1 MILPK
6 FASCLYLT
14 CVLLWLIM
22 FSIYLDF
29 LKMALFELL
38 TAIFH
43 PGTSEVAILFSHFR
57 QTYPNVKHKG
67 IYKALPGKVQSSYLL
82 RKKSTPSPKETAFIS
97 LHGQNPG
104 LIALLLVRG
113 TDGRLVEKVTSRTV
127 PKKAKKACLGGFYQ
141 DRKGKCLTPTHITQV
156 VWGLPL

>member
-57 QTYPNVKHKG
+57 HILMLNTKG
-67 IYKALPGKVQSSYLL
+67 FIKPYLGKS
-82 RKKSTPSPKETAFIS
+82 
-97 LHGQNPG
+97 
-104 LIALLLVRG
+104 
-113 TDGRLVEKVTSRTV
+113 KVHTS
-127 PKKAKKACLGGFYQ
+127 
-141 DRKGKCLTPTHITQV
+141 
-156 VWGLPL
+156 